1 MEKEG
6 KNALEMAKEEK
17 AQDKEGSEEKSR
29 RALSNPKAGVSVD
42 YKIKDIKLAEQ
53 GNRQL
58 EWAAMHMPA
67 LEEIRK
73 GFSRSRPFRGRRIS
87 ALLHVTKETGVLMRC
102 LKAGGAEISLGAGN
116 PLSTQDDIAAALVND
131 GVHVYAWRGES
142 LPDYNECMQKMLDFK
157 PDIIIDDGADL
168 HTMAHGKGVK
178 IDAVGGTEETTSGIH
193 RIKAMEKDAVLKYP
207 IIAVNN
213 ANTKY
218 LFDNRY
224 GTGQST
230 IDGIIRA
237 TNIFLPGKL
246 VVVGGY
252 GWVGRGVAMRMKGV
266 GARVIVTEVDPFKA
280 LEANMD
286 GFDVMTM
293 DEASKIGE
301 IFVTATGD
309 IDIVVERHMK
319 NMKDGAIL
327 CNTGHFDV
335 EVDVKALKA
344 MAVKHRKIREHLEEY
359 TLKNGRHLFLL
370 AEGRLVNL
378 GAAEGHPSEVMDL
391 SFCNQALSSQ
401 YVLEKADSL
410 ENKVYKIPDEID
422 RMIASIKLKAMG
434 INIDTLSAKQ
444 QKYLSQWEYGN

>member
-1 MEKEG
+1 M
-6 KNALEMAKEEK
+6 
-17 AQDKEGSEEKSR
+17 DF
-29 RALSNPKAGVSVD
+29 
-42 YKIKDIKLAEQ
+42 KIKDVKLAAS
-53 GNRQL
+53 GNLQL

-67 LEEIRK
+67 LEQISKE
-73 GFSRSRPFRGRRIS
+73 FSRSRPFRGKRIS
-87 ALLHVTKETGVLMRC
+87 ALLHVTKETGMLMRC
-102 LKAGGAEISLGAGN
+102 LKAGGAQLALGAGN
-116 PLSTQDDIAAALVND
+116 PLSTQDDIAAALVKD

-142 LPDYNECMQKMLDFK
+142 VSDYNDHVQKVLDFK

-168 HTMAHGKGVK
+168 HTLAHGSGVEVE
-178 IDAVGGTEETTSGIH
+178 AVGGTEETTSGIH
-193 RIKAMEKDAVLKYP
+193 RIKAMEREGVLKYP

-237 TNIFLPGKL
+237 TNIFVPGKV

-252 GWVGRGVAMRMKGV
+252 GWVGRGVAMRFKGI

-293 DEASKIGE
+293 DDASKAGD

-319 NMKDGAIL
+319 KMKDGAIL

-335 EVDVKALKA
+335 EVDVKALRR
-344 MAVKHRKIREHLEEY
+344 MAVKRRTIRSNLEEY
-359 TLKNGRHLFLL
+359 TLKDGRRLYLL

-391 SFCNQALSSQ
+391 SFCNQALSAK
-401 YVLEKADSL
+401 YVLENAPSL

-422 RMIASIKLKAMG
+422 RMIASIKLKTMG
-434 INIDTLSAKQ
+434 IGIDRLSEKQ
-444 QKYLSQWEYGN
+444 QKYLSQWEYGT

>member
-1 MEKEG
+1 M
-6 KNALEMAKEEK
+6 
-17 AQDKEGSEEKSR
+17 
-29 RALSNPKAGVSVD
+29 D
-42 YKIKDIKLAEQ
+42 YKIKDIKLAPK
-53 GNRQL
+53 GNLQL

-73 GFSRSRPFRGRRIS
+73 DFLRTKPFKGKRIS
-87 ALLHVTKETGVLMRC
+87 ALLHVTKETGMLMRC
-102 LKAGGAEISLGAGN
+102 LKAGGAELALGAGN
-116 PLSTQDDIAAALVND
+116 PLSTQDDIAAALVKD
-131 GVHVYAWRGES
+131 GVRVYAWKGES
-142 LPDYNECMQKMLDFK
+142 VAQYNESVRKVLDFD
-157 PDIIIDDGADL
+157 PDIIIDDGADM
-168 HTMAHGKGVK
+168 HTLAHAKDADVS
-178 IDAVGGTEETTSGIH
+178 AVGGTEETTSGIH
-193 RIKAMEKDAVLKYP
+193 RIKAMERDGVLKYP

-230 IDGIIRA
+230 VDGIIRA
-237 TNIFLPGKL
+237 TNIFIPGKIA
-246 VVVGGY
+246 VVGGY
-252 GWVGRGVAMRMKGV
+252 GWVGRGVAMRLRGV

-293 DEASKIGE
+293 DDAAKVGE

-309 IDIVVERHMK
+309 IDIIVERHMRK
-319 NMKDGAIL
+319 MKDGAIL

-335 EVDVKALKA
+335 EVDVKALREMSK
-344 MAVKHRKIREHLEEY
+344 KRREIRSNLEEY
-359 TLKNGRHLFLL
+359 TLPNGRRLYLL

-391 SFCNQALSSQ
+391 SFCNQALSAK
-401 YVLEKADSL
+401 YVLEHSGSL

-422 RMIASIKLKAMG
+422 RMIASVKLRALG
-434 INIDTLSAKQ
+434 IRIDKLSDKQ
-444 QKYLSQWEYGN
+444 QRYLSQWEYGT

>member
-1 MEKEG
+1 M
-6 KNALEMAKEEK
+6 
-17 AQDKEGSEEKSR
+17 
-29 RALSNPKAGVSVD
+29 D
-42 YKIKDIKLAEQ
+42 YKIKDVKLAEQ

-67 LEEIRK
+67 LGEVKK
-73 GFSRSRPFRGRRIS
+73 GLARSKPFRGKRIS

-102 LKAGGAEISLGAGN
+102 LKAGGAELSLGAGN
-116 PLSTQDDIAAALVND
+116 PLSTQDDIAAALVKD
-131 GVHVYAWRGES
+131 GVRVFAWKGES
-142 LPDYNECMQKMLDFK
+142 VDDYNECIHKVLDFK

-168 HTMAHGKGVK
+168 HTLAHGKGVRT
-178 IDAVGGTEETTSGIH
+178 DAVGGTEETTSGIH
-193 RIKAMEKDAVLKYP
+193 RIKAMERDGVLKYP

-230 IDGIIRA
+230 VDGIIRA
-237 TNIFLPGKL
+237 TNIFIPGKIA
-246 VVVGGY
+246 VVGGY
-252 GWVGRGVAMRMKGV
+252 GWVGRGVAMRLRGI
-266 GARVIVTEVDPFKA
+266 GARVIITEVDPFKA

-293 DEASKIGE
+293 DEASKVGE

-309 IDIVVERHMK
+309 IDIIVGRHMK
-319 NMKDGAIL
+319 NMRDGAIL

-335 EVDVKALKA
+335 EVDVKALRT
-344 MAVKHRKIREHLEEY
+344 MAVKSRKIREHLEEY
-359 TLKNGRHLFLL
+359 TLKNGKRLFLI

-391 SFCNQALSSQ
+391 SFCNQALSAQ
-401 YVLEKADSL
+401 YVLDKEGKLD
-410 ENKVYKIPDEID
+410 NKVYKVPDEID
-422 RMIASIKLKAMG
+422 RAIASIKLKAMG
-434 INIDTLSAKQ
+434 IGIDRLSGKQ
-444 QKYLSQWEYGN
+444 QKYLSQWEYGT

>member
-1 MEKEG
+1 M
-6 KNALEMAKEEK
+6 
-17 AQDKEGSEEKSR
+17 
-29 RALSNPKAGVSVD
+29 D
-42 YKIKDIKLAEQ
+42 YKIRDIKLAEQ

-67 LEEIRK
+67 IEEIRK
-73 GFSRSRPFRGRRIS
+73 GFSKSRPFRGKRVS
-87 ALLHVTKETGVLMRC
+87 ALLHVTKETGVLVRC

-116 PLSTQDDIAAALVND
+116 PLSTQDDIAAALVKD
-131 GVHVYAWRGES
+131 GISVYAWKGES
-142 LPDYNECMQKMLDFK
+142 VSDYNECIQKVLDFN

-168 HTMAHGKGVK
+168 HTLAHRKGVK
-178 IDAVGGTEETTSGIH
+178 VDAVGGTEETTSGIH
-193 RIKAMEKDAVLKYP
+193 RIKAMEKDGVLKYP

-237 TNIFLPGKL
+237 TNIFLPGKIA
-246 VVVGGY
+246 VVGGY
-252 GWVGRGVAMRMKGV
+252 GWVGRGVAMRLKGV
-266 GARVIVTEVDPFKA
+266 GARVIVTEVDQFKA

-293 DEASKIGE
+293 DEASKVGE

-309 IDIVVERHMK
+309 IDVIVERHMK

-335 EVDVKALKA
+335 EVDVKALRA

-359 TLKNGRHLFLL
+359 TLKNRRRLFLL

-401 YVLEKADSL
+401 YVLENAGILDK
-410 ENKVYKIPDEID
+410 KVYKIPDEID
-422 RMIASIKLKAMG
+422 RMIATIKLKSMG
-434 INIDTLSAKQ
+434 IGIDKLSKKQ
-444 QKYLSQWEYGN
+444 QRYLTQWEYGT